1 MERKQKLNLVKKI
14 STMKKD
20 YNFSTRPHSAPVR
33 EKKLYLINDSYNTF
47 DHVINCLVAICG
59 HNSLQAEQC
68 ALITHYNGKC
78 EIAIGDTL
86 DLIPLQEDLVLY
98 GLAVEIL

>member
-1 MERKQKLNLVKKI
+1 MEKKQKLNLVKKI
-14 STMKKD
+14 SAMKKD
-20 YNFSTRPHSAPVR
+20 SNFSTRSHSAPVT

-59 HNSLQAEQC
+59 HNALQAEQC

-86 DLIPLQEDLVLY
+86 DLMPLQEDLVLY
-98 GLAVEIL
+98 GLVVEII